1 MVSEPRLLG
10 SERDALHFERRV
22 LLLGAL
28 IAVPAGIVAFVLLW
42 MNDAMPVPARVVI
55 ALAVVVCWLALAYSL
70 RAYVVH
76 PLRTIA
82 NLAAAL
88 REGDFSV
95 RARGASTDDALG
107 LALLELNRLGSILHE
122 QRLSALDASA
132 LARAVMREI
141 DVAVFVF
148 DDESILRLINRA
160 GERLIGQPSERAV
173 GRPAAVLGLANCLSG
188 DPDRAFEWEFTPGVN
203 RWQLRRTT
211 FRQGGRPHRLVVLA
225 DLSRALRNEERV
237 AWHRLL
243 RVLGHEINNSLAPI
257 QSLSATLRD
266 HVRRTP
272 RADDWEADL
281 DRGLEVIGGRS
292 ASLAR
297 FMASYTLLA
306 RMPAPTLVSVDVAAW
321 IDRVVQME
329 RRVQI
334 DVEAGSPVTIAADA
348 DQLDQLLINLVRN
361 AADASLET
369 GGAVTVSWMVD
380 EMWVEVSVQDEG
392 FGLPDT
398 SNLFVPFFTTKP
410 GGSGIGLVLSR
421 QIAEAHGGS
430 LDLVGGRGSG
440 QTPGCDAR
448 VRLPRAAGPPS
459 PSN

>member
-1 MVSEPRLLG
+1 MVSNRRNLIG
-10 SERDALHFERRV
+10 SERIAAHFERRV
-22 LLLGAL
+22 LLLSLAIAAPGA
-28 IAVPAGIVAFVLLW
+28 IVAFVLLW
-42 MNDAMPVPARVVI
+42 AGSLATTTRVLLTVI
-55 ALAVVVCWLALAYSL
+55 IIASCSALAFVL
-70 RAYVVH
+70 RAYIVH

-95 RARGASTDDALG
+95 RARGASTGDALG
-107 LALLELNRLGSILHE
+107 LSLLELNRLGNVLHD

-141 DVAVFVF
+141 DVAVFAF
-148 DDESILRLINRA
+148 DDDGVLRLVNRA
-160 GERLIGQPSERAV
+160 GERLIGHPSDRAIGHSASSLGLADCLTGDSERA
-173 GRPAAVLGLANCLSG
+173 
-188 DPDRAFEWEFTPGVN
+188 FEGQFVPGEN

-211 FRQGGRPHRLVVLA
+211 FRQGGHPHQLVVLT
-225 DLSRALRNEERV
+225 DLSRALRDEERI
-237 AWHRLL
+237 AWQRLI

-272 RADDWEADL
+272 RASDWEEDL
-281 DRGLEVIGGRS
+281 ERGLEVIGGRS

-306 RMPAPTLVSVDVAAW
+306 RMPAPTRSPVDVSTW
-321 IDRVVQME
+321 IGRIVQME
-329 RRVQI
+329 NRV
-334 DVEAGSPVTIAADA
+334 DVSIEPGPPTTIEADA
-348 DQLDQLLINLVRN
+348 DQLDQLLINLIRN

-369 GGAVTVSWMVD
+369 DGGVTVGWSANDSFVD
-380 EMWVEVSVQDEG
+380 IWIRDEG
-392 FGLPDT
+392 FGLPET
-398 SNLFVPFFTTKP
+398 ANLFVPFFTTKP

-430 LDLVGGRGSG
+430 VSLIDGRG
-440 QTPGCDAR
+440 CEAR
-448 VRLPRAAGPPS
+448 VRLPVRS
-459 PSN
+459 RS